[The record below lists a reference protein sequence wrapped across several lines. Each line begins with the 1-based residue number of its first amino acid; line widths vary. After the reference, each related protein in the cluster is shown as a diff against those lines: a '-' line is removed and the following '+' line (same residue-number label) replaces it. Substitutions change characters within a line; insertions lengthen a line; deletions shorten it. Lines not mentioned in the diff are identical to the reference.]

1 VNKKMT
7 SLFSRIGKEE
17 QTCSI
22 TLVVE
27 TVEALVAEQIE
38 MTIFFERGP
47 QKDESNRFQMSPKVK
62 KTTLN

>member
-1 VNKKMT
+1 MV
-7 SLFSRIGKEE
+7 SLFSRIGKKE

-47 QKDESNRFQMSPKVK
+47 QKDESKRF
-62 KTTLN
+62 